1 MPDEDLESESAKMQ
15 TKLKIAQLRL
25 KAFKKK
31 LNEANDKLNHA
42 QKDDETSKAN
52 FSKAKAKLEE
62 KPANPKDSDQYYQVK
77 LAERGVV
84 QAQDAYQKSKQ
95 LFADHTAKVEAA
107 KEESHQAIEAALQ
120 AVELS
125 PEGLPDED
133 KEAVAASKET
143 RLTIAKIRAK
153 AVQKK
158 MDLAQS
164 ALNAAQTDSKE
175 AKDAYK
181 KLKEKKPVVE
191 TVSLEQK
198 MMEAGRLAKVTR
210 AAANKAI
217 AESEEGMPDEELEA
231 DAAQKEA
238 RLRIATI
245 RYKSYLKKMQK
256 ATENET
262 EHKNETEKVTNVVEI
277 TTLTQAENTLTL
289 AVEKLRFTAT
299 DYKNQVAHV
308 KKVSAE
314 FTRARSLANR
324 AMDADMDGLP
334 DEKLEAKAIMIETH
348 YRLAKKNLAVLHKKT
363 LAGNKE
369 VAEARAKVDKLK
381 GKKKPETVEVASEDE
396 GDQDPD
402 LYEIET
408 GEEGIPGSIDELE
421 DNFTT
426 TKAIDA

>member
-1 MPDEDLESESAKMQ
+1 
-15 TKLKIAQLRL
+15 
-25 KAFKKK
+25 
-31 LNEANDKLNHA
+31 
-42 QKDDETSKAN
+42 
-52 FSKAKAKLEE
+52 
-62 KPANPKDSDQYYQVK
+62 
-77 LAERGVV
+77 
-84 QAQDAYQKSKQ
+84 
-95 LFADHTAKVEAA
+95 
-107 KEESHQAIEAALQ
+107 
-120 AVELS
+120 
-125 PEGLPDED
+125 
-133 KEAVAASKET
+133 
-143 RLTIAKIRAK
+143 
-153 AVQKK
+153 
-158 MDLAQS
+158 
-164 ALNAAQTDSKE
+164 
-175 AKDAYK
+175 
-181 KLKEKKPVVE
+181 
-191 TVSLEQK
+191 
-198 MMEAGRLAKVTR
+198 MMEAGRLAKETR
-210 AAANKAI
+210 AVANKAI
-217 AESEEGMPDEELEA
+217 ADSEDGMPDEDLEA

-289 AVEKLRFTAT
+289 AVEKLRVTAT